1 MKYSRLFLQRLNCRN
16 ENEVFNYLIDN
27 LKETIID
34 WDYFVEWGKVMSKV
48 KGIETS
54 LCLLNGIVEEENIS
68 ENFSELISKHPEVVS
83 ILPKLLGFREQN
95 VKILEHSNSSVFNYK
110 EYSFQEKSSYTS
122 EEISSFVEFVDK
134 TGLLL
139 MLKNKNIKS
148 MLDYVIG
155 VEVGLNTNARKNR
168 SGKAMEKITELLVE
182 KICTQNDCVYIKQAN
197 SNKIKQLWG
206 YEVNVDKS
214 DRLFD
219 FAISG
224 KNKLYLIE
232 TNYYGTSGSKLKAVA
247 GEFTNLYR
255 FLKEVNPQ
263 HTFIWITDGLGW
275 KKTQKPLREAF
286 DTIDYILNLAML
298 EKGILEDIIVTNS

>member
-68 ENFSELISKHPEVVS
+68 ENFSELISKHPEVIP

-182 KICTQNDCVYIKQAN
+182 KNMYPK
-197 SNKIKQLWG
+197 
-206 YEVNVDKS
+206 
-214 DRLFD
+214 
-219 FAISG
+219 
-224 KNKLYLIE
+224 
-232 TNYYGTSGSKLKAVA
+232 
-247 GEFTNLYR
+247 
-255 FLKEVNPQ
+255 
-263 HTFIWITDGLGW
+263 
-275 KKTQKPLREAF
+275 
-286 DTIDYILNLAML
+286 
-298 EKGILEDIIVTNS
+298 